1 MTVIQC
7 MLIEKL
13 WIVAVQFAP
22 NSKRAGSTIVG
33 DVRGTIG
40 RQVEA
45 RTDRGFK
52 YLLMSAL
59 SRA

>member
-1 MTVIQC
+1 